1 MVQMTS
7 IVPPA
12 LPPTEQGDADESDMD
27 ARQATGVLMVD
38 RAWRARPAS
47 TVQRFLL
54 DRPRL
59 V

>member
-1 MVQMTS
+1 
-7 IVPPA
+7 
-12 LPPTEQGDADESDMD
+12 MD
-27 ARQATGVLMVD
+27 TRRTTGVLMVD
-38 RAWRARPAS
+38 QSRRARPAS